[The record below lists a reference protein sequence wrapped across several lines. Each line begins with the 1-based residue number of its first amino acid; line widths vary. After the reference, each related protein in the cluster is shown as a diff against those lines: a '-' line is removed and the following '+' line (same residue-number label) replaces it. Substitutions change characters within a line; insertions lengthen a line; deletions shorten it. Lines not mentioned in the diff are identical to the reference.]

1 MFYRG
6 ACPLARCALS
16 RSTWSPLVVRT
27 VLLGVLR
34 QDSTFRIYS
43 MIKPITSV
51 ALMMLFEES
60 RFLLSDL
67 ISLFGGALKKRNM
80 RVWQSGLQNS
90 VDGMYLDVKREVVNT
105 LQLRRTRAVVYRTWM
120 VGVDSQC
127 YKVMEQ
133 AKADYVKA
141 TEGKAGH
148 GHGLLDYHLLAA
160 LARVAVESGT
170 LGDPEMQAVR
180 KFREQHAEPKTDRNQ
195 IKHCKLGA
203 ALVPEVRRLEVH
215 AVEVFK
221 VGFDEKEG
229 VMPPDILVHLLFGM
243 MEGRRGRKGQAG
255 LLFCRGEF
263 GRLGRHPVT
272 WRR

>member
-6 ACPLARCALS
+6 ACPSARCALP
-16 RSTWSPLVVRT
+16 RSFRAGSPLVVWT

-34 QDSTFRIYS
+34 LDSTFQIYS
-43 MIKPITSV
+43 MTKPITSV
-51 ALMMLFEES
+51 ALMMLFAEG

-67 ISLFGGALKKRNM
+67 ISLQTYFGGAWKRNM

-105 LQLRRTRAVVYRTWM
+105 LQLRRTRAVVYRAWM

-229 VMPPDILVHLLFGM
+229 VMPPDSLVHQRFGM
-243 MEGRRGRKGQAG
+243 MEGRRGRKGAG
-255 LLFCRGEF
+255 RS
-263 GRLGRHPVT
+263 PVLP
-272 WRR
+272 W